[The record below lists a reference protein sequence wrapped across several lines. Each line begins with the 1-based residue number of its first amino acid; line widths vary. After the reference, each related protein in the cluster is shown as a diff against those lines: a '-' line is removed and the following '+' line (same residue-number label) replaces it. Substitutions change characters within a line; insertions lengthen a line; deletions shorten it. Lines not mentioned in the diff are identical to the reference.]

1 MFTLNSFG
9 NCATDLKGSA
19 FRSCD
24 IGTYGDA
31 LGIALL
37 TKGSKI
43 TLDNPLLTAEE
54 DWKARIEAMTLFPY
68 LGIYNFEQNTP
79 ENERATSSTGVMSG
93 IRDGKPQ
100 FTFSF
105 NRGGCFHKSLYNKR
119 GENRWDLAILFE
131 TGVLLA
137 ENLDDTVSGFNMG
150 MFDVDTFK
158 LQQGTDPQ
166 MSTAVIQLLDA
177 YQFNA
182 NHQFFTWD
190 TLGVNLAQVN
200 GVIDVKIVYDPAQ
213 VPTGDEIPVKV
224 VSTCNNDDVILGL
237 DDAANWSLGGVQ
249 ASSTTISTVTF
260 DTDTNLYTITVTPAL
275 VINDT
280 IAPKIIGTD
289 SDVFEDLTGNLF
301 KGQAATE
308 IVGIPSV

>member
-37 TKGSKI
+37 SKGSKI
-43 TLDNPLLTAEE
+43 TLDNTELTPEA

-68 LGIYNFEQNTP
+68 LGIYNFEQATP
-79 ENERATSSTGVMSG
+79 ENERATSSTGVMSA

-100 FTFSF
+100 FSFSF
-105 NRGGCFHKSLYNKR
+105 DRGGCFHKSLYNKR
-119 GENRWDLAILFE
+119 GSNRWDLAILFE

-137 ENLDDTVSGFNMG
+137 LNSDDTVSGFNMG
-150 MFDVDTFK
+150 LFDVDTFR

-166 MSTAVIQLLDA
+166 ISTAVVQLLDS

-190 TLGVNLAQVN
+190 SLGVNLSQIQ
-200 GVIDVKIVYDPAQ
+200 GVIDVSIIYSDEG
-213 VPTGDEIPVKV
+213 PTTTDEIPVRV
-224 VSTCNNDDVILGL
+224 VSACNNDDVILGL
-237 DDAANWSLGGVQ
+237 DSEDNWVVGGKQ
-249 ASSTTISTVTF
+249 TTPATVTAVSY
-260 DTDTNLYTITVTPAL
+260 DTESNVYTLTLSSELISGDTV
-275 VINDT
+275 
-280 IAPKIIGTD
+280 APKIVGTD
-289 SDVFEDLTGNLF
+289 SDVYEDLTGNLF
-301 KGQAATE
+301 KGQADTE
-308 IVGIPSV
+308 IVGAPSV